1 MEKIYRTT
9 VRKLIALVAVLS
21 HGKDMTMTE
30 EDKQLIAAY
39 MGWKLSE
46 WRMIDGSAHVVNPH
60 FSDLT
65 TPDSVF
71 RKYRSGEIGIGFGSR
86 V

>member
-30 EDKQLIAAY
+30 DDNWSNFLVWQRFDTEPLEQFIYHIAWLFNAENFHVA
-39 MGWKLSE
+39 MAE
-46 WRMIDGSAHVVNPH
+46 WLREG
-60 FSDLT
+60 
-65 TPDSVF
+65 
-71 RKYRSGEIGIGFGSR
+71 K
-86 V
+86 